1 MNDPRHPSS
10 YDRAGVYDIVC
21 RHAAIRPEAEALVEG
36 SLRLSFG
43 AVKQRVDALG
53 RALMASGVSH
63 GDRVCVVAPPGIMFF
78 ELFLATA
85 SIGAAWCGGNPRYKA
100 GEFEHLLADV
110 DPALVVV
117 QSPFDGRDYAAELK
131 AIDEP
136 QQFVVFAGP
145 GDLDDAQ
152 WDTFLARSAAISD
165 EQHQQAIAGVQT
177 EDVAQL
183 VYTSGTTG
191 RPKGAMLSQRAVVWC
206 ALSSVVWMGDA
217 LATTIMCAPI
227 SHVGGL
233 NFVCMNVFTYGGKL
247 VFHERVDM
255 AVLAQLTAQEL
266 PTYLVAG
273 PTAFAV
279 LLAMPGFDPR
289 AFFGIYKLITFGGAP
304 TPEEVLKV
312 IGHSGAR
319 MATIYGRTETTSCA
333 AASPEGVPLEVM
345 ASTIGREL
353 DGVQIRIASA
363 EGHGLPIGEVG
374 EIQVKGPCV
383 MSGYHRNEQATREA
397 FTADGFL
404 KTGDL
409 GQRRTDGFIVVVGRL
424 KEMFKSGGYNIC
436 PLEVE
441 NAINQP
447 AAGAVHENLGPD
459 RSAVG
464 HGARGAARVSGDEP
478 ARQVA
483 RADHSG
489 RGPGLAPGGLAPA
502 ARHVLPG
509 VRCRWRP
516 HRDLGRARQGPAPA
530 ARLCA
535 GQRWGNRKRP
545 GQPGRHAQ
553 PDGARLH
560 PHVRPCGIQVGRAV
574 ACRYRPPDDL
584 RRFCAQPHLR
594 PRRPGLCAGG

>member
-10 YDRAGVYDIVC
+10 YNQASVYDIVC

-43 AVKQRVDALG
+43 AVKQRVDARG
-53 RALMASGVSH
+53 KALMASGVGY
-63 GDRVCVVAPPGIMFF
+63 GDRVFVVAPPGIMFF

-85 SIGAAWCGGNPRYKA
+85 SIGAVWCGGNPRYKA

-117 QSPFDGRDYAAELK
+117 QSPFDGRDYTAELK
-131 AIDEP
+131 AIDE
-136 QQFVVFAGP
+136 QRQFVVFAGP
-145 GDLDDAQ
+145 GDPQ
-152 WDTFLARSAAISD
+152 WDTFLARGVDIST
-165 EQHQQAIAGVQT
+165 EQHQQATARVQT

-191 RPKGAMLSQRAVVWC
+191 SPKGAMLSQRAVVWC
-206 ALSSVVWMGDA
+206 ALSSVAWMGDA

-255 AVLAQLTAQEL
+255 AVLAQLTVQER

-273 PTAFAV
+273 PTAFAM

-289 AFFGIYKLITFGGAP
+289 VYFGMYKLITFGGAP
-304 TPEEVLKV
+304 TPEEVLKL
-312 IGHSGAR
+312 IGRSGAR
-319 MATIYGRTETTSCA
+319 MATIYGQTETTSCA
-333 AASPEGVPLEVM
+333 AASPEGVSLEVM
-345 ASTIGREL
+345 SSTIGREL

-363 EGHGLPIGEVG
+363 EGQELPAGEVG

-383 MSGYHRNEQATREA
+383 MSGYHRNEQATQEA

-409 GQRRTDGFIVVVGRL
+409 GLRRADGFIVVVGRL
-424 KEMFKSGGYNIC
+424 KEMFKSGGYNIY

-441 NAINQP
+441 NAINQYP
-447 AAGAVHENLGPD
+447 GVQLSVVVPMPDDKYQEVGHAFVMPAGAAELSADALTAFLKD
-459 RSAVG
+459 RIANYKVPKQFSVV
-464 HGARGAARVSGDEP
+464 RELPMLSSGKVDRKLLRESV
-478 ARQVA
+478 R
-483 RADHSG
+483 SG
-489 RGPGLAPGGLAPA
+489 TP
-502 ARHVLPG
+502 V
-509 VRCRWRP
+509 
-516 HRDLGRARQGPAPA
+516 
-530 ARLCA
+530 
-535 GQRWGNRKRP
+535 
-545 GQPGRHAQ
+545 
-553 PDGARLH
+553 
-560 PHVRPCGIQVGRAV
+560 
-574 ACRYRPPDDL
+574 
-584 RRFCAQPHLR
+584 
-594 PRRPGLCAGG
+594 